1 MSDPG
6 IHIKELPQLEEPLLI
21 AGFDGWGNAL
31 NISNGM
37 ASYFIRHFKA
47 HQFAELNPDIFY
59 RYDEKR
65 SRVVIEDGLL
75 KTLTSPGGSFYAAVT
90 EADQSDI
97 VILNADEPNL
107 CWSQFVD
114 LLFSLCRKLGVG
126 TVITLGSMYDNV
138 LHTDRIISAVA
149 STEDMLSQLRQHRV
163 NAISYQGP
171 SAIHSIIQSEGT
183 KRGFE
188 CLSLWSHCPYYL
200 QGTTHFGIL
209 SHLGKLIAQLGNF
222 HLDTEQL
229 DKNWDTLKEQI
240 NTLIDGNSELQT
252 LIANLRKEKAK
263 GTTARLNGK
272 VAGGEKIINLQDFLD
287 PNN

>member
-1 MSDPG
+1 
-6 IHIKELPQLEEPLLI
+6 
-21 AGFDGWGNAL
+21 
-31 NISNGM
+31 M

-47 HQFAELNPDIFY
+47 HQFADLNPDIFY
-59 RYDEKR
+59 RYDEQR
-65 SRVVIEDGLL
+65 PRVVIEDGLL
-75 KTLTSPGGSFYAAVT
+75 KTLASPGGSFYAAVT

-138 LHTDRIISAVA
+138 LHTDRIFSAVA

-252 LIANLRKEKAK
+252 LITNLRKEKAK

>member
-6 IHIKELPQLEEPLLI
+6 IHIKELPQLEKPLLI

-31 NISNGM
+31 NISTGM
-37 ASYFIRHFKA
+37 VSYFIRHFKA
-47 HQFAELNPDIFY
+47 QSFADLSPDIFY
-59 RYDEKR
+59 RYDEHR
-65 SRVVIEDGLL
+65 PRVIIEDGLL
-75 KTLTSPGGSFYAAVT
+75 KTFTSPGGAFYSAIT
-90 EADQSDI
+90 DKNQSDI

-107 CWSQFVD
+107 CWSHFVD

-138 LHTDRIISAVA
+138 LHTDRTISGVA
-149 STEDMLSQLRQHRV
+149 STREMLSQLPKHNV
-163 NAISYQGP
+163 NPISYQGP
-171 SAIHSIIQSEGT
+171 SSIHSIIQSEGT

-209 SHLGKLIAQLGNF
+209 SHLGGLIAQLGNF
-222 HLDTEQL
+222 HLDTEYL
-229 DKNWDTLKEQI
+229 DKNWETLKKQI
-240 NTLIDGNSELQT
+240 NTLIEGNSELQT

-263 GTTARLNGK
+263 GSTARLNDK
-272 VAGGEKIINLQDFLD
+272 VAGDKKIINLQDFMD
-287 PNN
+287 PK